1 MRRYFRPLVFSLI
14 AVAPAWAQTRSDLP
28 PPPTD
33 PRPPALEIIDDSFQ
47 PEVTIRQRDGDSVEE
62 HRVNGRLYK
71 IIVTPAHGVPYTL
84 VDPKGDGTFVPFDQ
98 GAPQIAVPQWV
109 IGTF

>member
-1 MRRYFRPLVFSLI
+1 MRRYFRPLVFVLI
-14 AVAPAWAQTRSDLP
+14 AAPAFAQTRSELP
-28 PPPTD
+28 PPAD
-33 PRPPALEIIDDSFQ
+33 PRPPKMEVIDDAFQ
-47 PEVTIRQRDGDSVEE
+47 PEVTIRKRDDDIVEE

-71 IIVTPAHGVPYTL
+71 IIVTPLHGAPYTL
-84 VDPKGDGTFVPFDQ
+84 VDPKGDGTFVAVDQ